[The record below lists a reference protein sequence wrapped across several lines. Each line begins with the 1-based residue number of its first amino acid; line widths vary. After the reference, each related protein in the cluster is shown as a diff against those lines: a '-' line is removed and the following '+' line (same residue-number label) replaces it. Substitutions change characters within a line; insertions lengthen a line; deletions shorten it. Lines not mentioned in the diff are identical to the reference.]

1 MVYSL
6 SVKAVKQKLHEGAD
20 MYIAPINPPY
30 HMLRVSMD
38 LNIHSGSTFVCK

>member
-6 SVKAVKQKLHEGAD
+6 SVKAVKQKVHEGAD
-20 MYIAPINPPY
+20 MNIAPRNPPY
-30 HMLRVSMD
+30 HMLRVSLD